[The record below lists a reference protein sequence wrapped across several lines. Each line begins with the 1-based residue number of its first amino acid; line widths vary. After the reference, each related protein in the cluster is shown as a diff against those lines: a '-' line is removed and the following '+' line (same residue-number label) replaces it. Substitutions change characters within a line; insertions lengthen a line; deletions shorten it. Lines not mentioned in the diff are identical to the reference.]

1 VVEQAF
7 LSAKPSL
14 FGGVL
19 WPAFTRLVGVKFGAA
34 GVPQTPPSVSL
45 SLTSRCG
52 ASPVSAKAFIVEPCR
67 IIIRAWVG
75 SEGQT
80 YDGKGE
86 TLRPFSRPPRRAR
99 TDPTRL
105 ASEAA
110 KSRHQRSGRAV
121 VLMVPG

>member
-1 VVEQAF
+1 MVEQAF

-52 ASPVSAKAFIVEPCR
+52 ASPVLAKAFIVLAFRRFSC
-67 IIIRAWVG
+67 G
-75 SEGQT
+75 SGGGGEERCEGA
-80 YDGKGE
+80 GN
-86 TLRPFSRPPRRAR
+86 FA
-99 TDPTRL
+99 
-105 ASEAA
+105 
-110 KSRHQRSGRAV
+110 
-121 VLMVPG
+121 